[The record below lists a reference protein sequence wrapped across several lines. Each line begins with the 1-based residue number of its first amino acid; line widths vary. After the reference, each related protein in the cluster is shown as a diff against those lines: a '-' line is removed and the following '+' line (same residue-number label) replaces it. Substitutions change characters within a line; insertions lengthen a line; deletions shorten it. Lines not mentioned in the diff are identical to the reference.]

1 MRAPKPAL
9 ICAGIRDVTFGFGGT
24 WELFRD
30 AKRFYSRI
38 GYPDMIDMAAPD
50 APHGFTLQPRQ
61 RPRGV

>member
-9 ICAGIRDVTFGFGGT
+9 ICAGTRDVTFDFGGT

-38 GYPDMIDMAAPD
+38 GYPDMIDLASRCNSAK
-50 APHGFTLQPRQ
+50 R
-61 RPRGV
+61 